1 MCLQKTRVL
10 WFVSSLY
17 AILWYQLTT
26 CAQQPDIV
34 TIDRP
39 TSLFNGKD
47 LSQFTTW
54 LKESQND
61 DPKGIFQVT
70 NGAIH
75 ISGEGTGCLA
85 TRNRYRD
92 YHLSLEYKW
101 GNRTDGSKYVRNSG
115 VLLHAIGKEGSANES
130 WMTSIEVQLA
140 QGCEGDIIVI
150 RGLDENGEKIPATA
164 SSETITASDG
174 KTRWKPGGEKTIY
187 SGKQFWWSKH
197 EPGFQE
203 LKDTRGKEDVASPLG
218 QWTTVDCICKKDRI
232 SVRINGRTVNE
243 VFDVF
248 PSYGK
253 ILLQN
258 EGNEVFFRNIVLR
271 PIQEP

>member
-1 MCLQKTRVL
+1 MFLPKKRVL

-17 AILWYQLTT
+17 AILSYQLTAS
-26 CAQQPDIV
+26 AQQSDIV

-39 TSLFNGKD
+39 MSLFNGKD
-47 LSQFTTW
+47 LSQFTVW
-54 LKESQND
+54 LKESQNE

-85 TRNRYRD
+85 TRNMYRD

-101 GNRTDGSKYVRNSG
+101 GHRTDGSKYVRNSG
-115 VLLHAIGKEGSANES
+115 VLLHAIGKEGSANGS

-150 RGLDENGEKIPATA
+150 QGLDENGEKIPATV

-187 SGKQFWWSKH
+187 RGKQFWWSKH

-218 QWTTVDCICKKDRI
+218 QWTTVDCICTKDRI
-232 SVRINGRTVNE
+232 SIRINGRTVNE

-248 PSYGK
+248 PAYGR

>member
-1 MCLQKTRVL
+1 
-10 WFVSSLY
+10 
-17 AILWYQLTT
+17 
-26 CAQQPDIV
+26 
-34 TIDRP
+34 
-39 TSLFNGKD
+39 
-47 LSQFTTW
+47 
-54 LKESQND
+54 
-61 DPKGIFQVT
+61 
-70 NGAIH
+70 
-75 ISGEGTGCLA
+75 
-85 TRNRYRD
+85 
-92 YHLSLEYKW
+92 
-101 GNRTDGSKYVRNSG
+101 